1 VVLKTPVPNFEQS
14 PSSTS
19 KNSLVDQEMGQI
31 SLRDI
36 LLLKLVVLLSPV
48 LNLLFSWGR
57 EKESPGTEDSFF
69 GKEYYFL
76 WLSRN
81 TTALLGILGTF
92 HLYNWLLSH
101 SQPRQVVPPGSIGP
115 QQEKKD
121 TSTLTGNYK
130 MFETLGVYDSKFPHD
145 SKFRWIWVY
154 TFGFYLGFVFVIT
167 SFSSSKE
174 VVEFVFGFGCVV
186 SSLFFVYLLLFGE
199 LGLLQLRLPRGNYG
213 VDPPVIQM
221 ESKLLSKLGVDV
233 LRYVDLERKHVVHTF
248 PCSRVVIACFLGWWM
263 FSTLSFLSLLFPIAI
278 GLSCLYTKHYLVV
291 EVLAGVLHSCLLG
304 SLALIFL

>member
-1 VVLKTPVPNFEQS
+1 MGGVL
-14 PSSTS
+14 
-19 KNSLVDQEMGQI
+19 
-31 SLRDI
+31 LRDI

-57 EKESPGTEDSFF
+57 ETESG
-69 GKEYYFL
+69 GYFL

-101 SQPRQVVPPGSIGP
+101 SQARQVVPTVSQDKKEAPPSSGSNKVI
-115 QQEKKD
+115 EK
-121 TSTLTGNYK
+121 
-130 MFETLGVYDSKFPHD
+130 LGEYDKKFPHD

-154 TFGFYLGFVFVIT
+154 TFGFYSGFVFVIT
-167 SFSSSKE
+167 TFTSSKE
-174 VVEFVFGFGCVV
+174 VAEFVFGFGCVV
-186 SSLFFVYLLLFGE
+186 SSLFFVYLLLFSE
-199 LGLLQLRLPRGNYG
+199 FALLQVRVPRGEE
-213 VDPPVIQM
+213 PPVIQM
-221 ESKLLSKLGVDV
+221 ESKLLGGIPASEILTSFGASR
-233 LRYVDLERKHVVHTF
+233 LLHYVDLERKHVVHTF

-263 FSTLSFLSLLFPIAI
+263 FSTLSFMGLLFPIAI

-291 EVLAGVLHSCLLG
+291 EVLAGVLHALILG